1 MSTVY
6 IRAIE
11 SRGGHDSE
19 MSTVYIRAIESRGGL
34 VNEMFIT
41 VHLRV
46 SDFL

>member
-6 IRAIE
+6 IRAIG

-19 MSTVYIRAIESRGGL
+19 MSTAYIRAIESRGGL

-41 VHLRV
+41 VQLRV
-46 SDFL
+46 NDFL